1 MILIALSILGSATA
15 QTNSPVDSIE
25 LARNRANEIG
35 FWFPREAAIEYRNIK
50 LKELPALTAYS
61 DSLERNV
68 QLYVENSGLLELK
81 CQKLTQVVANDSLA
95 IASQTQTL
103 EDTQVG
109 LAEVERKLGFWKIGG
124 TVLGIAGF
132 VLGFLIG
139 N

>member
-1 MILIALSILGSATA
+1 MAG
-15 QTNSPVDSIE
+15 D
-25 LARNRANEIG
+25 IG
-35 FWFPREAAIEYRNIK
+35 FWFPREAAVEYRNIK
-50 LKELPALTAYS
+50 LNELPALVAYS

-68 QLYVENSGLLELK
+68 QLYVENTGLLELK

-124 TVLGIAGF
+124 TVLGIAGL